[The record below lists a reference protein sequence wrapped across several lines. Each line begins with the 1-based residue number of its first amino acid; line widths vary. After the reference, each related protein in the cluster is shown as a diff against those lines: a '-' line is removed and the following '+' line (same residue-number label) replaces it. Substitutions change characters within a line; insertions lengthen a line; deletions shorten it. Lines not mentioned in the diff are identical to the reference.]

1 MKYDQIVYPSTQLY
15 ATLPE
20 WISEQYPNF
29 VQFVRRSFEANE
41 RMGFGQDMLQNIEKY
56 RDFDFYKQPVVETGV
71 LNENCPIGEVD
82 SLTLVDGFGFPEKN
96 GVLYF
101 PTEEV
106 DHCGEKIV
114 GEVILYRR
122 REGNVFYELQRAA
135 SATIDLGTFVKD
147 SQYVYTTEKNHIK
160 GDTVHNLSVL
170 FLTSMLETIHQTFA
184 VGIDSKWI
192 ADPINHGTLLEHFR
206 DFFQAKGTKLGIKA
220 LFKFL
225 FAEND
230 VDVTYPGDRMI
241 EPSDSTWT
249 ETFIV
254 RSVPLAELLVTPI
267 HNYILPDRLI
277 NRELQIKSYND
288 LLDDTTKDR
297 VIGRAICDYVSSYE
311 HNDNTQYEFYI
322 QKSNVSGNFPANP
335 FTKLTRTLGSFGSRD
350 DSIDVTTITV
360 ETTLGFPESGMIFIG
375 TEGIYYGSKTF
386 NQFLDCKRGFLNV
399 EYDHPIGETVYG
411 PYFIEG
417 KEEVVDPYGRT
428 DVLISRSWP
437 LGLVSDVEIV
447 DPGLLHETTDE
458 VYINGP
464 GRIDPREPAISAWK
478 ENYDDKLIRQGAV
491 MPYMA
496 DHRDRTA
503 GVSGVY
509 FDEGFVFVTSTNFP
523 YHKVG
528 EFSVDYSVGPQM
540 QAVNAVHVIP
550 RREEIKPNFVK
561 VNEDGEKEY
570 FFHDKGYR
578 EIGVF
583 KNGVPAFS
591 NVSNSRLIQGIITEY
606 QIIGEGQNYK
616 NPTLL
621 VNDEPVEE
629 TITLDEF
636 GIGRVLSITATNQ
649 TNYENVPPLPT
660 VEVTGGKDAV
670 IKLEFDRFG
679 RCINAIIEDGGKYY
693 NDVPSLSMVDA
704 ANVGK
709 GGALTC
715 TVEDGSINSVTIE
728 NPGLDYK
735 AATTTC
741 VVTPVGS
748 GCDVL
753 PVVQYYQFNRPE
765 QVNNNRYWRF
775 DQGKG
780 FLWEKDNNVMQ
791 YYGYVVYP
799 PLLDDNF
806 STVAYINTE
815 NEKRIQAENG
825 SDYIIA
831 TPLGEGAEHS
841 PLMGYAYDGNP
852 IYGGTVYANGKDK
865 TEGFKKMYSGW
876 VKAPSRKE
884 VIASGGNVV
893 GTLPPSEE
901 LYPMGSFVE
910 DYFYDPSLVTRKTR
924 IMSESFETIQTASF
938 DYILAS
944 TPIPSD
950 WVLNRNNAIKCNT
963 PEYPAEL
970 YPDGV
975 WCYICTEV
983 AGEPQF
989 PYIIGE
995 TFEDRPIS
1003 QNINQATVPDDESR
1017 GFIIYNPDSKYR
1029 ETRLEF
1035 DINKVERYRNPYLT
1049 PTKDEIVLE
1058 VAHTSEGSISDIV
1071 VVDGKPDNSKVGD
1084 LIHFDN
1090 TDTGGS
1096 GALGIVDQIDGVG
1109 VDKGEGDDITTTTIS
1124 HFQRLNLKSDPNQG
1138 ELDEDGFPISFTFVE
1153 TSLITTTSGAEATVV
1168 NFDVEAQVLDVFT
1181 YTKNLI
1187 QPGDSFRDN
1196 KGRWVTLGE
1205 METETTMITTEDG
1218 RPLDVDIGFLSIS
1231 EQRQLFYD
1239 NNNRVE
1245 GRQLYMSDNQPEQ
1258 EDLNP
1263 GDLWWSEQNGRLYIY
1278 FNDFDSSQWVCTQP
1292 IGMRPLSGASNTGI
1306 GGTGTSVGP
1315 AQIALDDSK
1324 VIISGLAPASR
1335 PNGEPNKAG
1344 DMWWSSITG
1353 IMYIYI
1359 NEWIC
1364 TDPNG
1369 TIPTPY
1375 ASDITAVHNE
1385 MEIPEQPYE
1394 GKLDVLISYIAPTEG
1409 IDGSIIEVGTLWWSP
1424 LTGKMYIYYKDQ
1436 DGNAQWVITNPV
1448 GFLSTPYSL
1457 DYIPDGDG
1465 GGVLPPV
1472 TPLPEIPE
1480 SDGGQLGPI
1489 FLNKGQSI
1497 MWFEQLK
1504 DFAAGDKIKFMA
1516 GAPGTGLEEIA
1527 SIDRIVD
1534 QFAPAAA
1541 VINRGTPH
1549 FPIPDGCNV
1558 LNVTKSLY
1566 TVTTEEPHRLRIDDK
1581 FTLSGSAYDEVNG
1594 EHTVIRGGLITS
1606 AEGKTSVADGK
1617 VTAVTVT
1624 DPGKGYTS
1632 NFYVTFYGGSG
1643 VGGYGYVEVD
1653 PNTTGVKEVVIV
1665 AGGVNYTHPPE
1676 IYWGKELSEHEFQT
1690 YLSKTYPGETGLSYT
1705 TSSINPVSTVASV
1718 KVTCPGLGYVRM
1730 PAIEGIYK
1738 RSIDRGTY
1746 IVNLGGTSIS
1756 DVEVLDGGS
1765 RYQYPKA
1772 IFYDIQ
1778 GSGTGASAKVNVL
1791 EGKIT
1796 DIEMIDGG
1804 VGYVEPA
1811 MLLVETSGKYIALTN
1826 DIGKIE
1832 SMKIF
1837 NPGRAVSPDR
1847 SLKPEIMIETRL
1859 IVEFDTYIANSVIA
1873 LDGYTDYSFLG
1884 LNGYN
1889 ANSVFST
1896 GRDVSVWNNMSPGDE
1911 VYQGTE
1917 DGEYQQVVAEVVD
1930 YDDRR
1935 QILTVKHIMGNL
1947 KDNQYLYTKD
1957 GTKAMVLREGQ
1968 ADCRVVVDGISSPEG
1983 RFIDDTSMISSSW
1996 AHIQDSYYYQK
2007 FSYSIESPLQQHQ
2020 FDEFVQEI
2028 IHPAGF
2034 IMFSDLEVR
2043 QVLPTEIMPLEAIIS
2058 GPTIPILSPDNYNDK
2073 YTAISQGE
2081 PREELINPAL
2091 GPDIGTVELGDK

>member
-29 VQFVRRSFEANE
+29 VQFVRRAFEANE
-41 RMGFGQDMLQNIEKY
+41 RLGFGQDMLQNIEKY
-56 RDFDFYKQPVVETGV
+56 RDFDFYKQPIVETGT
-71 LNENCPIGEVD
+71 LDANLPIGEID

-101 PTEEV
+101 PTEDV
-106 DHCGEKIV
+106 DKCGERVV
-114 GEVILYRR
+114 GEVVLYRR
-122 REGNVFYELQRAA
+122 REGNVFYDLERAA
-135 SATIDLGTFVKD
+135 SATIDLGTFVKN
-147 SQYVYTTEKNHIK
+147 SKYVYTTEKNHIR
-160 GDTVHNLSVL
+160 GDKVHNLSVL
-170 FLTSMLETIHQTFA
+170 FLSSMLETIHQTFA

-192 ADPINHGTLLEHFR
+192 ADPIDHGTLLERFR

-241 EPSDSTWT
+241 EPSESTWT

-311 HNDNTQYEFYI
+311 HNDTTQYEFYI
-322 QKSNVSGNFPANP
+322 QKNNVSGNFPANP
-335 FTKLTRTLGSFGSRD
+335 FTKLTRTLGTFGSRD
-350 DSIDVTTITV
+350 DNIDVTTITV

-386 NQFLDCKRGFLNV
+386 NQFLDCKRGFINV

-411 PYFIEG
+411 PFFIEG

-437 LGLVSDVEIV
+437 LGLVSDVEVV

-464 GRIDPREPAISAWK
+464 GRIDPREPAISAWD
-478 ENYDDKLIRQGAV
+478 ENYDDKLITQGSI

-509 FDEGFVFVTSTNFP
+509 FDSGFVFVTSTTFP
-523 YHKVG
+523 FHEVG
-528 EFSVDYSVGPQM
+528 EFSVDYTVGPEM
-540 QAVNAVHVIP
+540 QAPNALYAIP
-550 RREEIKPNFVK
+550 RREEIKSNFVRL
-561 VNEDGEKEY
+561 NEDGKREY
-570 FFHDKGYR
+570 FFHDKGYK

-583 KNGVPAFS
+583 SNGVPAFS
-591 NVSNSRLIQGIITEY
+591 NVSNLRLIQGRITEY
-606 QIIGEGQNYK
+606 QILGQGQNYK

-621 VNDEPVEE
+621 VNDVPVDE

-649 TNYENVPPLPT
+649 TNYTQVPPLPR

-670 IKLEFDRFG
+670 INLEFDRFG

-693 NDVPSLSMVDA
+693 NDVPALSMVDSF
-704 ANVGK
+704 NVGK
-709 GGALTC
+709 GGALSC
-715 TVEDGSINSVTIE
+715 TVRDGSIDSVTIE

-735 AATTTC
+735 AVTTTC

-748 GCDVL
+748 GCEVL

-765 QVNNNRYWRF
+765 EVYNNRHWRF
-775 DQGKG
+775 DEGNG
-780 FLWEKDNNVMQ
+780 FLWEKDNNVKQ
-791 YYGYVVYP
+791 HYGYVMFP
-799 PLLDDNF
+799 RLLDGTI
-806 STVAYINTE
+806 STVARINTE
-815 NEKRIQAENG
+815 SEKRIKTKSE
-825 SDYIIA
+825 DYIIA
-831 TPLGEGAEHS
+831 TPLGAGVEHS
-841 PLMGYAYDGNP
+841 PLMGYAFDGNP
-852 IYGGTVYANGKDK
+852 IYGGTIYANGKDK
-865 TEGFKKMYSGW
+865 SEGFKKMFSGW
-876 VKAPSRKE
+876 VLAPDRSN
-884 VIASGGNVV
+884 VVASGGSVV
-893 GTLPPSEE
+893 GTLPPSVEM
-901 LYPMGSFVE
+901 YPMGSFVE
-910 DYFYDPSLVTRKTR
+910 DYVFNPSLVRRKTR
-924 IMSESFETIQTASF
+924 IMAETFDLIQTEKEE
-938 DYILAS
+938 YILAS
-944 TPIPSD
+944 TPIPSS
-950 WVLNRNNAIKCNT
+950 WVLNENNAVKCNT

-975 WCYICTEV
+975 WIYVCTEV
-983 AGEPQF
+983 AGEPTF
-989 PYIIGE
+989 PYIIGT

-1003 QNINQATVPDDESR
+1003 QNLAQDTTPDESDR
-1017 GFIIYNPDSKYR
+1017 NFIIFNPDSKYR

-1035 DINKVERYRNPYLT
+1035 DIDKVERYRNPSLT
-1049 PTKDEIVLE
+1049 PTKDEIELE
-1058 VAHTSEGSISDIV
+1058 IAHTSEGSVSDIV
-1071 VVDGKPDNSKVGD
+1071 VVDGKPNNSKIGD

-1090 TDTGGS
+1090 ADTGGS
-1096 GALGIVDQIDGVG
+1096 GALGIVDQIDGVD
-1109 VDKGEGDDITTTTIS
+1109 VVKGEGDDIATTTIS
-1124 HFQRLNLKSDPNQG
+1124 HFQRLNLKSDPNQS

-1168 NFDVEAQVLDVFT
+1168 KFDPATQVLDVFT

-1196 KGRWVTLGE
+1196 KGAWVTLGT
-1205 METETTMITTEDG
+1205 MENILITTEDG
-1218 RPLDVDIGFLSIS
+1218 QTIDIGDGLLNIS
-1231 EQRQLFYD
+1231 EQRELFYH
-1239 NNNRVE
+1239 NNFRQE
-1245 GRQLYMSDNQPEQ
+1245 DRQLYMSDNQPEQ
-1258 EDLNP
+1258 DDLHA

-1278 FNDFDSSQWVCTQP
+1278 FNDQDSSQWVCTQP
-1292 IGMRPLSGASNTGI
+1292 IGMRPLAGALDVGI
-1306 GGTGTSVGP
+1306 GGTGSGVGP
-1315 AQIALDDSK
+1315 AQIALSDSK
-1324 VIISGLAPASR
+1324 VIISGLAPSSR
-1335 PNGEPNKAG
+1335 PSGEPNQPG
-1344 DMWWSSITG
+1344 DVWWSSITG

-1364 TDPNG
+1364 TDPNAW
-1369 TIPTPY
+1369 IPTPY
-1375 ASDITAVHNE
+1375 ASDETNVFNE
-1385 MEIPEQPYE
+1385 LEIPEQPYE
-1394 GKLDVLISYIAPTEG
+1394 GKLDVIISYIAPTEG
-1409 IDGSIIEVGTLWWSP
+1409 PNGSLIEIGTLWWSP

-1436 DGNAQWVITNPV
+1436 DGSVQWVITNPV
-1448 GFLSTPYSL
+1448 GILSTPYAV
-1457 DYIPDGDG
+1457 DFIPDGDG
-1465 GGVLPPV
+1465 GSILPPV
-1472 TPLPEIPE
+1472 TPLPELPDG
-1480 SDGGQLGPI
+1480 DGGQLGPI
-1489 FLNKGQSI
+1489 SLNKGQSV
-1497 MWFEQLK
+1497 MWFEHLK

-1527 SIDRIVD
+1527 TIDRIVD

-1549 FPIPDGCNV
+1549 FAIPDKCNV
-1558 LNVTKSLY
+1558 LNLTKSLY

-1594 EHTVIRGGLITS
+1594 EHVVIRGGIISGAKGVTRIS
-1606 AEGKTSVADGK
+1606 DGK
-1617 VTAVTVT
+1617 VTGVTVT
-1624 DPGKGYTS
+1624 DPGRGYTS
-1632 NFYVTFYGGSG
+1632 NFYVTFYGGNG

-1653 PNTTGVKEVVIV
+1653 QNTTGVHRVVIV
-1665 AGGVNYTHPPE
+1665 DGGVNYTEPPE
-1676 IYWGKELSEHEFQT
+1676 IFWGEELMDTEFQT
-1690 YLSKTYPGETGLSYT
+1690 YLSKTYPEETGLSYI
-1705 TSSINPVSTVASV
+1705 TSSVNPVSSIAHV
-1718 KVTCPGLGYVRM
+1718 KVTCPGLGYERM
-1730 PAIEGIYK
+1730 PAIEGVYK
-1738 RSIDRGTY
+1738 RAVDRGEFR
-1746 IVNLGGTSIS
+1746 VNLGGTSIS
-1756 DVEVLDGGS
+1756 DVEILDGGN
-1765 RYQYPKA
+1765 RYQFPVA
-1772 IFYDIQ
+1772 VFYDIQ
-1778 GSGTGASAKVNVL
+1778 GSGTGASAKVTVVD
-1791 EGKIT
+1791 GKISSI
-1796 DIEMIDGG
+1796 DMIEHGS
-1804 VGYVEPA
+1804 GYVEPA
-1811 MLLVETSGKYIALTN
+1811 MLLVETTGKFIALTN

-1859 IVEFDTYIANSVIA
+1859 IVQFETYTAGSIIA
-1873 LDGYTDYSFLG
+1873 LDGRTDYTFLG
-1884 LNGYN
+1884 LNGYT
-1889 ANSVFST
+1889 ANSVVST
-1896 GRDVSVWNNMSPGDE
+1896 GRDVSVWNNMSPGDK

-1917 DGEYQQVVAEVVD
+1917 DGEYKQVVAEVVD

-1947 KDNQYLYTKD
+1947 KDNQYLYD
-1957 GTKAMVLREGQ
+1957 ENGTKAMVLKEGQ
-1968 ADCRVVVDGISSPEG
+1968 ADCRIVVGGISSPEG

-2007 FSYSIESPLQQHQ
+2007 FSYSIQSPMQQHQ

-2058 GPTIPILSPDNYNDK
+2058 GPSIPILSPDNYNDK
-2073 YTAISQGE
+2073 YTSISQGE
-2081 PREELINPAL
+2081 PREELTNPAL
-2091 GPDIGTVELGDK
+2091 GPDIGTAELGDK